1 MSLVFILYISYQRLF
16 AFRGPT
22 HSGYYG
28 GMILDESPEDF
39 HPTSSGYYG
48 GMILAKSSEDFHGF
62 FLYIVYGRLCG
73 FLLVYLSTSAC
84 SLFQVRH
91 PLAIMAG

>member
-1 MSLVFILYISYQRLF
+1 
-16 AFRGPT
+16 
-22 HSGYYG
+22 
-28 GMILDESPEDF
+28 MILDESPEDF
-39 HPTSSGYYG
+39 HGFLFVHCPTSSGYYG

-73 FLLVYLSTSAC
+73 FLLVYLFTSAR
-84 SLFQVRH
+84 SLFQARH

>member
-1 MSLVFILYISYQRLF
+1 MKAPKISMVSFLYIVYEHLL
-16 AFRGPT
+16 AFRGP
-22 HSGYYG
+22 SR
-28 GMILDESPEDF
+28 
-39 HPTSSGYYG
+39 SGYYG